1 MTNFTEFWEVFRRI
15 KKSSQFPVRTD
26 YHIFK
31 RGVLPI
37 WADNMNK
44 DWGKL
49 SILLTWKSADIIRE
63 EVTLSFLGTVNT
75 IDKKIIGISMHIT

>member
-1 MTNFTEFWEVFRRI
+1 MTNFTEFWEIFRHI
-15 KKSSQFPVRTD
+15 KKPSQFPVRTD

-31 RGVLPI
+31 RGVFPI

-75 IDKKIIGISMHIT
+75 IDKKIIGISMHIA

>member
-1 MTNFTEFWEVFRRI
+1 MTNFTEFWAVFRLI

-31 RGVLPI
+31 RGVFPI

-44 DWGKL
+44 DGGKL
-49 SILLTWKSADIIRE
+49 SIILTWKYADIIRE
-63 EVTLSFLGTVNT
+63 EVALSFLGTVNT

>member
-15 KKSSQFPVRTD
+15 KKSNQFPVRTD

-37 WADNMNK
+37 WTDNMNK

-49 SILLTWKSADIIRE
+49 SILLTWKYADIIRE
-63 EVTLSFLGTVNT
+63 EVALSFLGTVNT

>member
-1 MTNFTEFWEVFRRI
+1 MTNFTEFWEVFRLI
-15 KKSSQFPVRTD
+15 KKPSQFPVRTD

-31 RGVLPI
+31 RDVLPL

-44 DWGKL
+44 DGGKL
-49 SILLTWKSADIIRE
+49 SIILTWKYANIIRE
-63 EVTLSFLGTVNT
+63 EVALSFLGTVIT